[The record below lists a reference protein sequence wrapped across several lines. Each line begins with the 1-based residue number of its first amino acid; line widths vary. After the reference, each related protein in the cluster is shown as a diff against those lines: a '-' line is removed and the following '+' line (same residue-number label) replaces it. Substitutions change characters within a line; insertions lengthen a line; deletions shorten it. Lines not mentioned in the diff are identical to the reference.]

1 MPDYF
6 SLKNN
11 PMNTVGR
18 KFSTWEVIIIDI
30 TDVAKD
36 DIEKSD
42 E

>member
-1 MPDYF
+1 
-6 SLKNN
+6 
-11 PMNTVGR
+11 MNTVGR

>member
-1 MPDYF
+1 
-6 SLKNN
+6 
-11 PMNTVGR
+11 MNTVGR
-18 KFSTWEVIIIDI
+18 KFSIWEVIIIDI